1 MLAALSHSALALA
14 QSAPNGEDRDAM
26 PGTWRVPSPLAPRTL
41 VALSLSGGYG
51 WTEPVIDG
59 RDGHHRAA
67 GSLAIALRP
76 LSWLAFGARFDGRYD
91 RHVLTGAHDD
101 GWVGEPRI
109 NVRAAGRVTGSF
121 ALGGQATVFF
131 PGGAAP
137 SIVPEAIS
145 AEGQVFAGYVPR
157 DGRVSLVIRG
167 GFRFDQSARSV
178 RDPQALS
185 ASDRLAL
192 GVNSAHAALVGLAF
206 AARVSVLEPWFEWT
220 WDAMLTDRLP
230 LAASPMHLTLGARVH
245 PSQRWHVHPGLM
257 LDVSPSGRAPMDAMT
272 PLVEASPRV
281 AVMLTLG
288 LGFPSPIAPAAP
300 RPPVLAR
307 RPIRVAPRPVAP
319 PDPPAPPPQPQEPAG
334 IEGVVR
340 DPQGQPVADA
350 IVQIRRGDQVVRE
363 LRTDG
368 EGRWQIE
375 DIEPGEYEVFVRIE
389 NGGERRATITAQRG
403 SARAQSELVIE
414 TPALGAQ
421 LRGTVRAYSGDGVAA
436 NIRVIE
442 LQRALTANADGTF
455 TIAVEPRSYT
465 IEFSAEGYQTQRR
478 RATVRANGVVILNI
492 DLRPAQRRRR
502 R

>member
-1 MLAALSHSALALA
+1 MLAAFARGAVASA
-14 QSAPNGEDRDAM
+14 QSSPNGEDRDAM
-26 PGTWRVPSPLAPRTL
+26 PGTWRVPSPIAPRTL

-51 WTEPVIDG
+51 WTEPVLDG
-59 RDGHHRAA
+59 QDVHHRVG
-67 GSLAIALRP
+67 GSIAIAVRP
-76 LSWLAFGARFDGRYD
+76 LSWLAFGARLDGRYD
-91 RHVLTGAHDD
+91 LHLLGNSQDD
-101 GWVGEPRI
+101 GWVGEPRF
-109 NVRAAGRVTGSF
+109 NVRAAGRLAGAF
-121 ALGGQATVFF
+121 ALGGQATVLF
-131 PGGAAP
+131 PGGDAP
-137 SIVPEAIS
+137 SIVPESIT

-167 GFRFDQSARSV
+167 GVRFDQSARSV
-178 RDPQALS
+178 RDPRALS
-185 ASDRLAL
+185 PSDRLSL

-230 LAASPMHLTLGARVH
+230 LSASPMHLTLGARVH

-257 LDVSPSGRAPMDAMT
+257 LDVSPSARAPMDPMS

-300 RPPVLAR
+300 RPPAPAR
-307 RPIRVAPRPVAP
+307 RVPPVAPRVVAP
-319 PDPPAPPPQPQEPAG
+319 PDPPPQPPQPPEPAG

-350 IVQIRRGDQVVRE
+350 IVQVRRGEQVLRE
-363 LRTDG
+363 VRTDRD
-368 EGRWQIE
+368 GRWQIE
-375 DIEPGEYEVFVRIE
+375 DIEPGDYELLVRIE
-389 NGGERRATITAQRG
+389 NGGERTATITAQRG
-403 SARAQSELVIE
+403 RERAQSELTIE

-442 LQRALTANADGTF
+442 LQRALTANPDGTF
-455 TIAVEPRSYT
+455 AIPVEPRAYT

-492 DLRPAQRRRR
+492 DLRPAQRRPRR
-502 R
+502 